1 MEAKKWKSLIV
12 KNCKAVG
19 TYQKAFEPVI
29 ATLADILE
37 KRDEAQ
43 EFYVTAGKQ
52 IIVEHT
58 NKGGS
63 TNLEQNPVVR
73 LINDLNRDALQYWR
87 ELGLTPSGLRKINEE
102 SLKQDKRSALDKVL
116 ESLES

>member
-1 MEAKKWKSLIV
+1 MNASRWKSLITR
-12 KNCKAVG
+12 NCKDVG
-19 TYQKAFEPVI
+19 TYQDAFKPII

-43 EFYVTAGKQ
+43 AYYEETGKQ

-58 NKGGS
+58 NKSGA
-63 TNLEQNPVVR
+63 TNTEQNPVIR

-87 ELGLTPSGLRKINEE
+87 ELGLTPAGLRKINEE

>member
-1 MEAKKWKSLIV
+1 MDATKWKRQIIKS
-12 KNCKAVG
+12 CKDVN
-19 TYQKAFEPVI
+19 TYNKAFDSVI
-29 ATLADILE
+29 QTLAEILE

-43 EFYVTAGKQ
+43 QYFEETGKQ
-52 IIVEHT
+52 VLVEHT
-58 NKGGS
+58 NKFGS
-63 TNLEQNPVVR
+63 TNVEQNPVVR

-116 ESLES
+116 ENLES